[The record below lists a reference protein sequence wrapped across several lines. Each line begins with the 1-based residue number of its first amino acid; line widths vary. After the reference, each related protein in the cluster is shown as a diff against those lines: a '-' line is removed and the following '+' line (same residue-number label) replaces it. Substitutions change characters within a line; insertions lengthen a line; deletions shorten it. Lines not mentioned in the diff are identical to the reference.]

1 MKSFRKYL
9 TIVILSSFS
18 YLCIF
23 LFRNYNSPENV
34 EKRCLLKFQKDAE
47 DATNASHK
55 EWDLIMDIADNNYIK
70 CMGFP
75 QY

>member
-1 MKSFRKYL
+1 MNSIRNYL
-9 TIVILSSFS
+9 IIIIFSSFS

-23 LFRNYNSPENV
+23 LVRNYNSSENV
-34 EKRCLLKFQKDAE
+34 EKRCMLKFQKDYENASK
-47 DATNASHK
+47 ASHK

-75 QY
+75 KY